1 MTKTKMSCIYNL
13 RQKEEKSGVTDG
25 VTCNILPVHID
36 YTGYVSSGS
45 SDWNKG
51 VERAIM
57 TDEVRKGWHGVLE
70 EDLAGEIKDNKGNVS
85 ALKEEVLSGANS
97 SIQTKDNVNVAYL
110 RGRRLLGREYN
121 IKEKYNYDVTVFKEK
136 DDGIGGI
143 SDDKVYDV
151 IGKGDKLVNY
161 GHDDLPELGRDSA
174 KKLQEWIDLSIAI
187 HGN

>member
-1 MTKTKMSCIYNL
+1 MSCIYNL

-70 EDLAGEIKDNKGNVS
+70 EDHP
-85 ALKEEVLSGANS
+85 
-97 SIQTKDNVNVAYL
+97 Q
-110 RGRRLLGREYN
+110 
-121 IKEKYNYDVTVFKEK
+121 
-136 DDGIGGI
+136 
-143 SDDKVYDV
+143 
-151 IGKGDKLVNY
+151 
-161 GHDDLPELGRDSA
+161 
-174 KKLQEWIDLSIAI
+174 I
-187 HGN
+187 H